1 MGSIRQR
8 AAAMTIALLASAPMA
23 AHAQRADDRIWV
35 QMGAFFPK
43 IDSDVRIDQN
53 ELSLGTEIDLES
65 DLGLNDNATVFNGVL
80 GYQFARRWHVEVEYF
95 AIGRKS
101 TAAIDREIVIDDSVF
116 PASAEVSGRLDS
128 DVYRLSVG
136 WSAIANE
143 KTRVNLSLGFHV
155 TDFLL
160 RFEGQA
166 AVGDD
171 IFESAVESRSL
182 LAPLPTI
189 GVYATHSFNERIS
202 VSARGDFFSLKIDE
216 YDGTLWNARIGA
228 SYRFHKKLGI
238 GAGWR
243 LTSYDVGIDG
253 AGDLTGR
260 IKYKF
265 NGPFV
270 VLEAGF

>member
-1 MGSIRQR
+1 MGVKWRL
-8 AAAMTIALLASAPMA
+8 AAVIGCLGLGLPMA
-23 AHAQRADDRIWV
+23 AHAQRADDRIWIQV
-35 QMGAFFPK
+35 GVFFPK

-53 ELSLGTEIDLES
+53 DLNVGTEIDLES

-80 GYQFARRWHVEVEYF
+80 GYQFARRWHVEAEYF

-101 TAAIDREIVIDDSVF
+101 TAQIDREIIIDDTVY

-128 DVYRLSVG
+128 DIYRLSVG
-136 WSAIANE
+136 WSAVANE

-160 RFEGQA
+160 RFEGEA
-166 AVGDD
+166 EVGEDV
-171 IFESAVESRSL
+171 FESTVESRSL

-189 GVYATHSFNERIS
+189 GIYATHSFNDRIS

-228 SYRFHKKLGI
+228 NYRFHKKFGV

-253 AGDLTGR
+253 AGDLTGS

-265 NGPFV
+265 NGPFI